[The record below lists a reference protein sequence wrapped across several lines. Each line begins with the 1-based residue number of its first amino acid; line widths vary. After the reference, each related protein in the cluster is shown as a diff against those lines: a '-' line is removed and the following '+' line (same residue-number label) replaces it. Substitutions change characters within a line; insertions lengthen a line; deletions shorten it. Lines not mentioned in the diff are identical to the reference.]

1 MTRTR
6 AKIMFLDSNYT
17 LEAFF
22 WIILIAIALVTLT
35 IFFAA
40 PKPPSKRPQDWKV
53 SHLKGTIS
61 GVSSAKPLGSQKE
74 IQDTSSENIENET
87 DNDIIENNMGTF
99 DKIKAYAIIFTYTLF
114 FLIVLFLAGL
124 GILFSG
130 SDIYEFLLY
139 CLLFTINIVSFYFF
153 LMGDGRVIDMWYYRI
168 LSVLLLFSAVI
179 GTGSALPF
187 GMVSLAIFPLIFSKD
202 ITSFKKGTRNIF
214 KLIRNKW
221 KSLTTYKGIHGL
233 LYLFAFLLI
242 SLLLTII
249 LLLF

>member
-1 MTRTR
+1 MTRIR

-61 GVSSAKPLGSQKE
+61 GVSSAKPRGSQKE

-139 CLLFTINIVSFYFF
+139 CLLF
-153 LMGDGRVIDMWYYRI
+153 
-168 LSVLLLFSAVI
+168 LS
-179 GTGSALPF
+179 
-187 GMVSLAIFPLIFSKD
+187 LIH
-202 ITSFKKGTRNIF
+202 I
-214 KLIRNKW
+214 
-221 KSLTTYKGIHGL
+221 
-233 LYLFAFLLI
+233 
-242 SLLLTII
+242 
-249 LLLF
+249 